1 MGNAPD
7 DDRATGLGSRADVR
21 DFLVSRRARI
31 TPDRVGLPSAGRR
44 RVPGLRREE
53 VAVLAG
59 VSIEWYTRLE
69 KGHIKGVSDDVLAA
83 VARALQLDDDERT
96 YLLNVARAARTADRT
111 RSAGPPPRLPPN
123 IQWILDSMTLS
134 AAVVLSGRQDI
145 LAVNPL
151 GRALYSPVFDSGVTR
166 DRGHANL
173 VRYHFTDPGAREF
186 SGNWHATA
194 DVLVASLR
202 AAAGRNPHETE
213 FQELVG
219 ELSASSPEFRTRWA
233 AHNIL
238 IHCHGTKIYRHPDV
252 GQLSLSCQSMK
263 LPLVDQEAELMC
275 ATAEPGSTSED
286 QLKLLAS
293 WAASERQPAEP
304 IDQGGW

>member
-1 MGNAPD
+1 MSSAAED
-7 DDRATGLGSRADVR
+7 DPVTRLGSRADVR

-31 TPDRVGLPSAGRR
+31 TPDQAGLPVVGRR

-69 KGHIKGVSDDVLAA
+69 KGHIKGVSDDVLEA

-96 YLLNVARAARTADRT
+96 YLLNVARAARAGVRT
-111 RSAGPPPRLPPN
+111 RGERPTPQVPPN

-145 LAVNPL
+145 LAINPL
-151 GRALYSPVFDSGVTR
+151 GRALYSPVFDSSTTR
-166 DRGHANL
+166 DHGEANL
-173 VRYHFTDPGAREF
+173 VRYHFTDPGARDF

-194 DVLVASLR
+194 DLLVASLR
-202 AAAGRNPHETE
+202 AAAGHNPRETQ
-213 FQELVG
+213 FQDLVG
-219 ELSASSPEFRTRWA
+219 ELSAVSPEFRTRWA

-238 IHCHGTKIYRHPDV
+238 IHCHGIKIYRHPDV
-252 GQLSLSCQSMK
+252 GQLSLTCQSMK
-263 LPLVDQEAELMC
+263 LPLADQEAELMC
-275 ATAEPGSTSED
+275 VTAEPGSAAED

-293 WAASERQPAEP
+293 WAASPRQPAGP
-304 IDQGGW
+304 NDRHG